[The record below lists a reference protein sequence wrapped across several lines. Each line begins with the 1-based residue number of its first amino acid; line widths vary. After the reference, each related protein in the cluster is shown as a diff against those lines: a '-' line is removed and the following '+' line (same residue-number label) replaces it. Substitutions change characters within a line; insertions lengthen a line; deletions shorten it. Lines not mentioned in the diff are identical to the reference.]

1 MGLKVQFER
10 SDEGVRAQV
19 RPARHFEGFE
29 GVLQGG
35 VVGGLMDDAMWYAI
49 YATNGTVTMT
59 AELTVRYKAPVPV
72 ETDLVVS
79 ARVVEQR
86 RHLFTCA
93 ANIHGPDGQLLAEA
107 AGKFLTAPKELA
119 ERLKAQMG

>member
-10 SDEGVRAQV
+10 LEQGVQARV
-19 RPARHFEGFE
+19 RPARHFEGFD

-49 YATNGTVTMT
+49 YGTTGAVTMT
-59 AELTVRYKAPVPV
+59 VEMTVRYKAPVPV
-72 ETDLVVS
+72 ELELTIS

-86 RHLFTCA
+86 RSLFTCA
-93 ANIHGPDGQLLAEA
+93 ATIHGPDGKLLAEA
-107 AGKFLTAPKELA
+107 SGKFLTAPRELA
-119 ERLKAQMG
+119 QRLTASMG